1 MTATDELCK
10 LLDERGVEYMEG
22 HGYRE
27 FFWDFGESG
36 RARASAIGTK
46 GLVQMIVTGITP
58 EQAIEA
64 TLGPREQPPYDELI
78 EALRRDWDIE
88 ASWDGLRRFWYV
100 GLTDEGV
107 RKRDERYKECMALV
121 HEADKRIDELR
132 ELVRDL
138 YGLAWPECPGAA
150 EAYLPRIQSLGVEVG
165 G

>member
-1 MTATDELCK
+1 MSKDAKKDCETLRTAA
-10 LLDERGVEYMEG
+10 
-22 HGYRE
+22 H
-27 FFWDFGESG
+27 
-36 RARASAIGTK
+36 
-46 GLVQMIVTGITP
+46 ITP
-58 EQAIEA
+58 AQAIEA

-107 RKRDERYKECMALV
+107 RKRDER
-121 HEADKRIDELR
+121 EATLGRGELERENAELR

-150 EAYLPRIQSLGVEVG
+150 EAYLPRIRSLGVEVEP
-165 G
+165 